1 MAKNKLAIKIIV
13 AIGIGSAVFMIL
25 GRFGA
30 IPTGIPNTNLETSYA
45 FLALMSVIFGPL
57 AGAAIGFIGHTLK
70 DLMVSG
76 SPWFSWI
83 IASSV
88 TGLVIGMA
96 KRKIDIA
103 EGKFDKKQI
112 IYFNIYQVIANILAW
127 FVVAPTLD
135 IVIYSEPI
143 NKLYLQGAVAGISNI
158 IIVGILGSTLLYTY
172 AKTRVKKG
180 SLSRE
185 EAIEEE
191 KSNVVKESVASNE
204 LNNEEARE
212 AVIEFKDFSFKYNAQ
227 KEPTLKNINLKIYK
241 GEKVL
246 IAGPSGSGKST
257 LSNAINGL
265 VPFLHEGE
273 ITGSLKINGKETRD
287 LSVFELSNIVGTVLQ
302 DPDSQFIGLTVSE
315 DIAFKLENDCV
326 PQAEMKAR
334 VKEVSKIVN
343 IDTHL
348 KSAPQ
353 DLSGGQK
360 QRVTLGGVMVADT
373 DILLFDEPLA
383 SLDPATGKTSIELID
398 KIQKEDNKTIIIIEH
413 RLEDVLHC
421 DVDRII
427 IIDNGE
433 IAADVTPA
441 ELLSSNILKETGIRE
456 PLYITALKYA
466 GVKIKKE
473 LLPESIETLKIDE
486 VKDKLKKWYEESSSN
501 EAEEEKETV
510 LELRN
515 VRFGYSEEKEILKG
529 VSFKVNKGEM
539 ISIVGRNGA
548 GKSTISKLVSGFY
561 KPSEGEI
568 LLNGHDMKDLSIK
581 ERSEKI
587 GVVLQNPNAMIS
599 KTMIF
604 DEVAL
609 GLRIRGINEEE
620 VKERVYETLKVCGLY
635 EFRNWPISAL
645 SFGQKKRV
653 TIASILVLNP
663 EIIILDEPTAGQDFR
678 HYSDIME
685 FLKKINKTGVTVI
698 MITHDMHLMLEYTN
712 RAIVLSNGK
721 KIAEDSTAAIFTDK
735 EVIKEA
741 NLKETSL
748 YELAVKAEI
757 DNPRQFVNR
766 FINYDRMVRDI

>member
-1 MAKNKLAIKIIV
+1 MAKNKLAIKKIV

-25 GRFGA
+25 GRFGS

-57 AGAAIGFIGHTLK
+57 AGASIGFIGHTLK
-70 DLMVSG
+70 DLMISG

-88 TGLVIGMA
+88 TGLVIGIS
-96 KRKIDIA
+96 KRRIDIS
-103 EGKFDKKQI
+103 EGEFNKKQV
-112 IYFNIYQVIANILAW
+112 IYFNIYQVIANVLAW
-127 FVVAPTLD
+127 FIVAPTLD
-135 IVIYSEPI
+135 IVIYSEPL

-180 SLSRE
+180 SLGKESKE
-185 EAIEEE
+185 VIESEE
-191 KSNVVKESVASNE
+191 KIESLNNVISNE
-204 LNNEEARE
+204 DSRE
-212 AVIEFKDFSFKYNAQ
+212 AVIEFEDFSFKYNAQ

-257 LSNAINGL
+257 LSNALNGL
-265 VPFLHEGE
+265 IPFLYEGE
-273 ITGSLKINGKETRD
+273 ITGSLRINGKETRD
-287 LSVFELSNIVGTVLQ
+287 LSVSQLSNMVGTVLQ
-302 DPDSQFIGLTVSE
+302 DPDSQFIGLTVAE

-326 PQAEMKAR
+326 SQDIMKKK
-334 VKEVSKIVN
+334 VEEVSKIVG

-348 KSAPQ
+348 KSSPHN
-353 DLSGGQK
+353 LSGGQK
-360 QRVTLGGVMVADT
+360 QRVTLGGVMVSEA

-383 SLDPATGKTSIELID
+383 SLDPATGKASIELID
-398 KIQKEDNKTIIIIEH
+398 KIQKEENKTIIIIEH

-421 DVDRII
+421 NVDRII
-427 IIDNGE
+427 IVDEGR
-433 IAADVTPA
+433 IAADLTTD
-441 ELLSSNILKETGIRE
+441 ELLSSNVLTETGIRE

-466 GVKIKKE
+466 GVKITEEIK
-473 LLPESIETLKIDE
+473 PESIETLEIDK
-486 VKDKLKKWYEESSSN
+486 VKDNIKKWYEESDSS
-501 EAEEEKETV
+501 EEEEERDTI
-510 LELRN
+510 LELKN
-515 VRFGYSEEKEILKG
+515 VKFSYNENKEILKG

-548 GKSTISKLVSGFY
+548 GKSTISKLISGFY
-561 KPSEGEI
+561 KPTEGEI
-568 LLNGHDMKDLSIK
+568 LLNGKDMVDLSIK

-587 GVVLQNPNAMIS
+587 GVVMQNPNAMIS
-599 KTMIF
+599 KSMIF
-604 DEVAL
+604 DEVAF
-609 GLRIRGINEEE
+609 GLRIRGIDEKE
-620 VKERVYETLKVCGLY
+620 VKDRVYETLKVCGLY

-685 FLKKINKTGVTVI
+685 FLKEINKTGVTVI

-712 RAIVLSNGK
+712 RAIVLANGEK
-721 KIAEDSTAAIFTDK
+721 LAEDSTAAILTDK
-735 EVIKEA
+735 DVINKA

-748 YELAVKAEI
+748 YELAVKAEM
-757 DNPRQFVNR
+757 DDPKQFVKR